1 MANFFIALESN
12 LAGKTLEELKIRESF
27 GINKATIRRGEI
39 TINIPKSSERLFPGD
54 EISIIG
60 TDEQV
65 ELFKNYLV
73 KNEIEDPEDV
83 DKEEIILQQL
93 ELKDRVC
100 IGKSIRESMIRE
112 KTHSIIVGIERDG
125 ERILNP
131 NSNLILQSDDIL
143 WLAGNK
149 KKIKYFLKQ

>member
-1 MANFFIALESN
+1 MQ
-12 LAGKTLEELKIRESF
+12 
-27 GINKATIRRGEI
+27 
-39 TINIPKSSERLFPGD
+39 LFN
-54 EISIIG
+54 E
-60 TDEQV
+60 
-65 ELFKNYLV
+65 YLD
-73 KNEIEDPEDV
+73 KNEREDPEDI

-112 KTHSIIVGIERDG
+112 KTHSIIVGLERDG

-131 NSNLILQSDDIL
+131 ESNLILQPDDIL

-149 KKIKYFLKQ
+149 KKIKAFLKA

>member
-1 MANFFIALESN
+1 M
-12 LAGKTLEELKIRESF
+12 
-27 GINKATIRRGEI
+27 
-39 TINIPKSSERLFPGD
+39 
-54 EISIIG
+54 
-60 TDEQV
+60 
-65 ELFKNYLV
+65 V